1 MREYGDVVRFAI
13 GPPGLRIELY
23 GLFHP
28 DGVRRV
34 LAGPRDSYSKRNRF
48 YKEIAAAF
56 GYGLLTSEGEQ
67 WERQRRLTQPLF
79 TRKTI
84 ATYSD
89 LMAEE
94 AALLADRWSR
104 NGQGRRRQRGD
115 GAPDAASGGTGD
127 LRGRRASGPQRC
139 STGPSRCSTAAC
151 SAARRHRWP
160 YPSPGPRRTIAGLR
174 APGALSTR

>member
-1 MREYGDVVRFAI
+1 MREHGDVVRFTI

-23 GLFHP
+23 GVFHP

-104 NGQGRRRQRGD
+104 NGRGVDANAEMVRLTLRVVGGRS
-115 GAPDAASGGTGD
+115 SGTTW
-127 LRGRRASGPQRC
+127 SGPQRC

-160 YPSPGPRRTIAGLR
+160 YPSRGPHRRIAGLH
-174 APGALSTR
+174 APGALLTR